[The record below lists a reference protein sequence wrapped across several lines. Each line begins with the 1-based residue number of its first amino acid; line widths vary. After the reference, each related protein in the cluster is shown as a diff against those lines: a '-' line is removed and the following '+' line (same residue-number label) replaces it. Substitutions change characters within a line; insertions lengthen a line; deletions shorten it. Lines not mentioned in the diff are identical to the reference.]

1 MIPDSKPLDKKSG
14 SSADFEKSCSQGT
27 AHVASGVSNMAP
39 VVSVGTGAVEMQAAN
54 ADDIILAAQGHKAAM
69 PRLFSAMSSLGFMF
83 WYVFRPMAP
92 LSTNS

>member
-1 MIPDSKPLDKKSG
+1 MIQDSMPRDNKSG
-14 SSADFEKSCSQGT
+14 SNANFEKSGSQGMV
-27 AHVASGVSNMAP
+27 HVASGVPDIAP
-39 VVSVGTGAVEMQAAN
+39 VFSVGTGHVEMEAN